1 MKKEEATLYYGD
13 NGVHEFWETPKG
25 SKPSVLMYRNHQEK
39 YWTANVNGLL
49 LEEPLNTQDIKRH
62 IFLKL
67 AAAKTAEDMVKLIEK
82 REGIKLTLSRDRKWV
97 LNPRTKDGF
106 PMVLK

>member
-1 MKKEEATLYYGD
+1 MKKAEATLYYGD

-49 LEEPLNTQDIKRH
+49 LEEPLNTQDI
-62 IFLKL
+62 
-67 AAAKTAEDMVKLIEK
+67 
-82 REGIKLTLSRDRKWV
+82 RDISSSNSQPQRQQKIWS
-97 LNPRTKDGF
+97 N
-106 PMVLK
+106 